1 MTSPTPDVTYLEAI
15 RRALADAMRADER
28 VFLIG
33 EDIGVYGG
41 AFRATAGL
49 LESFGPGRVIDTP
62 IAEAGIIGAAIGAAL
77 MGRRPVAEM
86 QFIDFVANG
95 FQLLTN
101 FAARFHYRLGQP
113 VPMVVRGPCGGG
125 VGAGPFHSQ
134 NVEAYFLHTPGLKI
148 VAPATAADAYS
159 LLRAAIADPNPV
171 LVLEHKLLYR
181 RERGPLPAP
190 ESEAEVQA
198 PPEPLGAARV
208 VRAGRDLTIVTF
220 GAMVGR
226 ALEAAVELEAE
237 GVEAEVI
244 DLRTLAPWDRETVL
258 ASVRRT
264 GRALVVHEAAR
275 TGGVGAEYAATIAES
290 CFDWLDAPVE
300 RLGAL
305 DVPVPYAAEL
315 ERAVLPGAT
324 GIARQALRLARR

>member
-1 MTSPTPDVTYLEAI
+1 MDVTYLEAV
-15 RRALADAMRADER
+15 RRALADAMHADER
-28 VFLIG
+28 VFLLG

-49 LESFGPGRVIDTP
+49 LERFGPERVIDTP
-62 IAEAGIIGAAIGAAL
+62 IAESGIVGAAIGAAL

-86 QFIDFVANG
+86 QFIDFIANG

-101 FAARFHYRLGQP
+101 FAARFHYRFGQA

-148 VAPATAADAYS
+148 VAPATAADAYG

-171 LVLEHKLLYR
+171 LVLEHKWLYR
-181 RERGPLPAP
+181 RARGPLPPP
-190 ESEAEVQA
+190 EA
-198 PPEPLGAARV
+198 PPEALGAARV
-208 VRAGRDLTIVTF
+208 VRPGRDLTLVTF
-220 GAMVGR
+220 GAMVSR
-226 ALEAAVELEAE
+226 ALEAAGELAVA

-275 TGGVGAEYAATIAES
+275 TGGVGAEYAATIAEA

-300 RLGAL
+300 RLAAL

-315 ERAVLPGAT
+315 ERAVLPGVSE
-324 GIARQALRLARR
+324 ISSRALHLVRR